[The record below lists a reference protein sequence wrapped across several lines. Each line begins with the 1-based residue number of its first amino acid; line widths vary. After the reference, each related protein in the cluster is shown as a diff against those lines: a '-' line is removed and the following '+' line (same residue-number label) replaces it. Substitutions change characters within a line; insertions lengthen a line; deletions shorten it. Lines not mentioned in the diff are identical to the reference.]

1 MIKVQEKEYGE
12 MWMSRSNDSISLTI
26 RNTYTGEAGSIDFNL
41 KDKEDVRRLSALAGE
56 LLDGVAQMHQIR

>member
-12 MWMSRSNDSISLTI
+12 MWISRSNDSISLTI
-26 RNTYTGEAGSIDFNL
+26 RNTYTGEAGSIDCNL

-56 LLDGVAQMHQIR
+56 LLDGVARMHQIR